1 MIRQYIV
8 FIWAFVFTQSLYAQQ
23 TVVKG
28 SVSEKGR
35 NEPMP
40 FVSVAF
46 KGTTVGMTTDFE
58 GNYSIKTTLPVDT
71 LVASFLGYKTV
82 LIPIKRGQ
90 VQTINIEMEEHSQ
103 VMREAV
109 VKAGVNPALRIIDRA
124 VAMRKYNDF
133 ANLSSYEYTSY
144 NKVDVSM
151 NNISEK
157 MKSNKLLQPLGKLF
171 DTAYQ
176 MKNEDG
182 KYILPVFISET
193 QSKYYYQANPIKSKE
208 IITANQIMA
217 FGVNQGS
224 YVIDMM
230 GSSLLQFNFNENW
243 MRVLVKDFVSPISA
257 NSHNFYWYTLRDS
270 IDIDGLKCYEIK
282 IQPKR
287 ESDLGF
293 IGTIWIADSTY
304 ALRRI
309 VADISPNANLNFI
322 KRLKIQQEQLP
333 TSAGPWLPVKTR
345 IIVELSRVTE
355 STSGFVSKMYRSNS
369 NVVVNQPK
377 PEKFFDVNIDREEG
391 HLDKDSG
398 FWENIRPEKLTS
410 TEKQMHNMI
419 DSVKGLPV
427 VKTYTD
433 VIRLLSEGYYRHGK
447 IDWGPYVFLANYNQ
461 VEGFR
466 TRFGL
471 KTNLNF
477 SKTWF
482 YQGYLAYGFGDEKFK
497 YGGSV
502 ERILNH
508 RKWTT
513 AAVSFKNDYDIL
525 GVNDP
530 SSTPI
535 VNFGSGASNVFA
547 ALNFGS
553 DLTRINQTIDYRAIY
568 LKQLSRDWTI
578 RLIAQNTYFKPLGE
592 FSFGYKVDD
601 SQTEVPENIRSNF
614 SYTAATVDIR
624 YAYKEVL
631 IAKGNA
637 RLRLKLSKAPV
648 TTFSYQRGFKGIAGG
663 NFNYDKI
670 RINLNQHITT
680 GFLGNADYSLTA
692 GKVFGKL
699 PYPLLEVMRGN
710 NTFIQSDNNFS
721 LMNLYEFAADE
732 YVYFWYVQHFEGLLF
747 NRLPI
752 PVFRKWNL
760 RNYAVAKAAFG
771 SISDAN
777 KNLHAKSL
785 VNINSLSFNNEPY
798 IELGYGVENIFRIM
812 SIGMVHRLTHL
823 NHSPNVRHWGVNVGF
838 LFQF

>member
-1 MIRQYIV
+1 MEKHSIFFICAFIV
-8 FIWAFVFTQSLYAQQ
+8 AGGLFAQQ
-23 TVVKG
+23 TTVKG
-28 SVSEKGR
+28 NVTEKGR

-58 GNYSIKTTLPVDT
+58 GNYSIRTALPVDT
-71 LVASFLGYKTV
+71 LVVSFLGYKTV
-82 LIPIKRGQ
+82 LLPIKRGQ
-90 VQTINIEMEEHSQ
+90 AQIINIEMEEHSQ
-103 VMREAV
+103 LMREAV
-109 VKAGVNPALRIIDRA
+109 VKAGINPAIRIIDKA
-124 VAMRKYNDF
+124 VAMRKHNNF
-133 ANLSSYEYTSY
+133 ANLSSYEFTSY

-157 MKSNKLLQPLGKLF
+157 MKKNKLLQPLGKLF

-193 QSKYYYQANPIKSKE
+193 ESKYYYQANPIKSKE
-208 IITANQIMA
+208 IITANQIMG

-224 YVIDMM
+224 YVIDML
-230 GSSLLQFNFNENW
+230 GTSLLQFNFNDNW
-243 MRVLVKDFVSPISA
+243 MRVLVKDFVSPISS
-257 NSHNFYWYTLRDS
+257 NCHNFYWYTLRDS
-270 IDIDGLKCYEIK
+270 VDIDGLKCYEIK
-282 IQPKR
+282 IQTKR

-322 KRLKIQQEQLP
+322 ERLKIQQEQLP

-345 IIVELSRVTE
+345 IIVELSRITE
-355 STSGFVSKMYRSNS
+355 NTSGFVSKMYRSNS
-369 NVVVNQPK
+369 QVVVNQPK
-377 PEKFFDVNIDREEG
+377 PESFFDVNVDRQEG
-391 HLDKDSG
+391 HLDRDTSYWQKT
-398 FWENIRPEKLTS
+398 RPEKFTA
-410 TEKQMHNMI
+410 TETQMRNMI

-433 VIRLLSEGYYRHGK
+433 VIRLLSEGYYRVGK

-471 KTNLNF
+471 KTNQNF
-477 SKTWF
+477 SRNWF
-482 YQGYLAYGFGDEKFK
+482 YLGYAAYGFGDEKFK

-502 ERILNH
+502 ERIINH

-513 AAVSFKNDYDIL
+513 ASFAYKNDYDIL

-535 VNFGSGASNVFA
+535 FNFGSGASNVFA

-553 DLTRINQTIDYRAIY
+553 NLTRINQTIDYRAIY

-578 RLIAQNTYFKPLGE
+578 RLIGQSTYFKPLGK
-592 FSFGYKVDD
+592 FDFGYKINDKD
-601 SQTEVPENIRSNF
+601 GDNPANIRND
-614 SYTAATVDIR
+614 YTYAAATIDIR

-631 IAKGNA
+631 IAKGNS
-637 RLRLKLSKAPV
+637 RLRLKLAKAPV
-648 TTFSYQRGFKGIAGG
+648 TTFSYQRGIKGIAGG

-710 NTFIQSDNNFS
+710 NTFVQSDNNFS
-721 LMNLYEFAADE
+721 LMNLYEFVADE
-732 YVYFWYVQHFEGLLF
+732 YVYFWYVQHFEGMFF
-747 NRLPI
+747 NRV
-752 PVFRKWNL
+752 PVFKKWKL
-760 RNYAVAKAAFG
+760 RNYAVTKAAFG
-771 SISDAN
+771 SISPQN
-777 KNLHAKSL
+777 KNFHPESL

-798 IELGYGVENIFRIM
+798 VEVGYGIENIFRIM

-823 NHSPNVRHWGVNVGF
+823 NHSPDVRPWGVNVGF